1 MASRVKLTDA
11 CLFGVN
17 GLWIDRTRH
26 IDDLSNHREVSDM
39 EQVKV
44 GFFGTECRSSTP
56 VRTVDIIS
64 GRWSRTDGNREGIP
78 EVNDM
83 CVIRWRDGLI
93 R

>member
-1 MASRVKLTDA
+1 
-11 CLFGVN
+11 
-17 GLWIDRTRH
+17 
-26 IDDLSNHREVSDM
+26 M